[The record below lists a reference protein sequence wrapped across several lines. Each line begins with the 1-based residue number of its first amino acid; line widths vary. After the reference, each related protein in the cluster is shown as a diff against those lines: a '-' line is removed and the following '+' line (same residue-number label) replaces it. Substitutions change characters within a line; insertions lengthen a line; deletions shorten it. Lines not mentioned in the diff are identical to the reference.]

1 MIEENQLISHLYQN
15 RDNGQWMIQT
25 NDEHQ
30 KGVADMA
37 ASFAGQFGLPSWGR
51 ALGLL
56 HDKGKERAAFQQY
69 IRKMNGLPTSD
80 KKRYDDHT
88 HAFVGGILA
97 KELMGKDV
105 SHLLVNQIISHHTGL
120 HDFGDVENIL
130 KERLL
135 SKEINEGDIS
145 INKPLLFQEF
155 IDSPF
160 SKSKV
165 EWKHFHH
172 LSRMLFSC
180 LVDADRL
187 DTERFMD
194 VESWRKR
201 GNSATLADLLPQ
213 LEAYMQKLQSN
224 AADTKVNRIRQQV
237 KEQCSRTSSSEK
249 GFYSLTVPTGGGKT
263 LSSLL
268 WAMKHAV
275 SHSMNRIIIAIPYTS
290 IIVQTAGLL
299 KEIFGEENV
308 LEHHSNFDP
317 DDIKDEE
324 NREKEAMEDSGLG
337 TPATRAGI
345 IELLIARHY
354 VERNGRSLIPTPKG
368 LEVYDI
374 VKEKMIA
381 NVSMTGG
388 WECALHEIE
397 TGKVS
402 TETFTQSINSYTQQ
416 ITSELLALK
425 LNHPDLPHCNCPKC
439 GAETIIVF
447 NKVAKCSDPNCGFL
461 LFRTFNG
468 RELTDNQM
476 LLLLSGKR
484 TGYLK
489 FTSKKGKKYEASLE
503 LDDNYRIE
511 MTFKDNKPKK

>member
-1 MIEENQLISHLYQN
+1 MIEKNQLISHLYQN

-56 HDKGKERAAFQQY
+56 HDKGKEWAAFQQY

-172 LSRMLFSC
+172 LSRMLF
-180 LVDADRL
+180 
-187 DTERFMD
+187 
-194 VESWRKR
+194 
-201 GNSATLADLLPQ
+201 P
-213 LEAYMQKLQSN
+213 
-224 AADTKVNRIRQQV
+224 
-237 KEQCSRTSSSEK
+237 
-249 GFYSLTVPTGGGKT
+249 
-263 LSSLL
+263 
-268 WAMKHAV
+268 
-275 SHSMNRIIIAIPYTS
+275 
-290 IIVQTAGLL
+290 
-299 KEIFGEENV
+299 V
-308 LEHHSNFDP
+308 L
-317 DDIKDEE
+317 
-324 NREKEAMEDSGLG
+324 
-337 TPATRAGI
+337 
-345 IELLIARHY
+345 
-354 VERNGRSLIPTPKG
+354 
-368 LEVYDI
+368 
-374 VKEKMIA
+374 
-381 NVSMTGG
+381 
-388 WECALHEIE
+388 
-397 TGKVS
+397 
-402 TETFTQSINSYTQQ
+402 
-416 ITSELLALK
+416 
-425 LNHPDLPHCNCPKC
+425 
-439 GAETIIVF
+439 
-447 NKVAKCSDPNCGFL
+447 
-461 LFRTFNG
+461 
-468 RELTDNQM
+468 
-476 LLLLSGKR
+476 
-484 TGYLK
+484 
-489 FTSKKGKKYEASLE
+489 
-503 LDDNYRIE
+503 
-511 MTFKDNKPKK
+511 

>member
-88 HAFVGGILA
+88 HACVGGILA

-105 SHLLVNQIISHHTGL
+105 SQLLVNQIISHHTGL

-224 AADTKVNRIRQQV
+224 AADTNVNRIRQQV

-308 LEHHSNFDP
+308 WSIIVISTPMILRTRKIGKKQNWLQRIGTIPLLSLPMYSFLNLCLA
-317 DDIKDEE
+317 IKH
-324 NREKEAMEDSGLG
+324 
-337 TPATRAGI
+337 
-345 IELLIARHY
+345 LIAANCTTWQIQFLFWMRF
-354 VERNGRSLIPTPKG
+354 RCCQPASCGR
-368 LEVYDI
+368 
-374 VKEKMIA
+374 
-381 NVSMTGG
+381 
-388 WECALHEIE
+388 
-397 TGKVS
+397 
-402 TETFTQSINSYTQQ
+402 
-416 ITSELLALK
+416 
-425 LNHPDLPHCNCPKC
+425 
-439 GAETIIVF
+439 
-447 NKVAKCSDPNCGFL
+447 
-461 LFRTFNG
+461 
-468 RELTDNQM
+468 
-476 LLLLSGKR
+476 
-484 TGYLK
+484 
-489 FTSKKGKKYEASLE
+489 
-503 LDDNYRIE
+503 
-511 MTFKDNKPKK
+511 

>member
-213 LEAYMQKLQSN
+213 LEAYMQKT
-224 AADTKVNRIRQQV
+224 AI
-237 KEQCSRTSSSEK
+237 ECSRYESE
-249 GFYSLTVPTGGGKT
+249 P
-263 LSSLL
+263 
-268 WAMKHAV
+268 H
-275 SHSMNRIIIAIPYTS
+275 P
-290 IIVQTAGLL
+290 
-299 KEIFGEENV
+299 
-308 LEHHSNFDP
+308 
-317 DDIKDEE
+317 
-324 NREKEAMEDSGLG
+324 
-337 TPATRAGI
+337 PAS
-345 IELLIARHY
+345 
-354 VERNGRSLIPTPKG
+354 ERT
-368 LEVYDI
+368 
-374 VKEKMIA
+374 M
-381 NVSMTGG
+381 
-388 WECALHEIE
+388 
-397 TGKVS
+397 
-402 TETFTQSINSYTQQ
+402 Q
-416 ITSELLALK
+416 
-425 LNHPDLPHCNCPKC
+425 
-439 GAETIIVF
+439 
-447 NKVAKCSDPNCGFL
+447 
-461 LFRTFNG
+461 
-468 RELTDNQM
+468 
-476 LLLLSGKR
+476 
-484 TGYLK
+484 
-489 FTSKKGKKYEASLE
+489 
-503 LDDNYRIE
+503 
-511 MTFKDNKPKK
+511 

>member
-249 GFYSLTVPTGGGKT
+249 GFYSLTVPTGGGFYGNNPDITIDMQEPKEISSAFINTLLNPGDAIFGATGLKIEISDDGKVFREIASKKIPVLEKGTKMQIRKEEISFDKVKT
-263 LSSLL
+263 RYVRIIAETTSKLPA
-268 WAMKHAV
+268 W
-275 SHSMNRIIIAIPYTS
+275 HSMPGKNAFLF
-290 IIVQTAGLL
+290 VD
-299 KEIFGEENV
+299 EIG
-308 LEHHSNFDP
+308 
-317 DDIKDEE
+317 
-324 NREKEAMEDSGLG
+324 
-337 TPATRAGI
+337 
-345 IELLIARHY
+345 
-354 VERNGRSLIPTPKG
+354 VE
-368 LEVYDI
+368 
-374 VKEKMIA
+374 
-381 NVSMTGG
+381 
-388 WECALHEIE
+388 
-397 TGKVS
+397 
-402 TETFTQSINSYTQQ
+402 
-416 ITSELLALK
+416 
-425 LNHPDLPHCNCPKC
+425 
-439 GAETIIVF
+439 
-447 NKVAKCSDPNCGFL
+447 
-461 LFRTFNG
+461 
-468 RELTDNQM
+468 
-476 LLLLSGKR
+476 
-484 TGYLK
+484 
-489 FTSKKGKKYEASLE
+489 
-503 LDDNYRIE
+503 
-511 MTFKDNKPKK
+511 